1 MQQSILGTDGD
12 QGPDMGKCRPGA
24 SRKVPPRPPPKSA
37 NPQRALA
44 IPVLLMVYF
53 RHNGP
58 YQANTNK
65 LIKVV
70 R

>member
-1 MQQSILGTDGD
+1 MGIRE
-12 QGPDMGKCRPGA
+12 QGPDMGKFRSGA
-24 SRKVPPRPPPKSA
+24 SRKVPP
-37 NPQRALA
+37 PQRVMA
-44 IPVLLMVYF
+44 IPVLLWLVYF

-58 YQANTNK
+58 YEANTNY